1 MMVELSF
8 MFIIILGRWL
18 LPKGDISHSAL
29 SQLLL
34 VYLSLASDIL
44 DLLTLFNE
52 QEIFLSTPMV
62 RVVLSVFS
70 FCMFQFALNL
80 TATRGR
86 SFYAEFDETAIEIHQ
101 PGRPPAPLSK
111 TLSASRQFLARLIPK
126 SVHSSISNM
135 RPRTATGSSVTT
147 QNPATKLHVL
157 SASVIHVPETI
168 FKNTHARRDYET
180 ELSQPPSGKLFRIE
194 NFDGIHCLSRSQS
207 ASRHFLLLI
216 HLWARFA
223 HQKLRV
229 HRSSL

>member
-8 MFIIILGRWL
+8 MFIIILGRWI
-18 LPKGDISHSAL
+18 LPKGNISHSAL

-101 PGRPPAPLSK
+101 AGRPPAPLSK

-126 SVHSSISNM
+126 SLHSSIPNM
-135 RPRTATGSSVTT
+135 RPRTATDSSVTT
-147 QNPATKLHVL
+147 QHPATKLHVL
-157 SASVIHVPETI
+157 SASVIRVPETI
-168 FKNTHARRDYET
+168 FKNTHASRDYET
-180 ELSQPPSGKLFRIE
+180 ELNQPPSGK
-194 NFDGIHCLSRSQS
+194 S
-207 ASRHFLLLI
+207 
-216 HLWARFA
+216 
-223 HQKLRV
+223 
-229 HRSSL
+229 